1 MNWRLRILLPMVL
14 LLPTLTAAQ
23 AQSQRRPMGLSAAA
37 LAQADNQFG
46 FSLFRS
52 IFAAQSKANVVL
64 SPLSASMA
72 LQIAYDG
79 ARADTAQGMARVLGI
94 RGGQAE
100 VRAAAH
106 ALLASMVTTG
116 GNNGVLRIANSL
128 WARSGVPF
136 RTPFLQHARSTYN
149 ARVSSLDFRSA
160 SAPATINAWVKHAT
174 QGKIPTIV
182 GRIPPDLMLYL
193 INAVYFQ
200 GSWARPF
207 NPAAT
212 HAHTF
217 TTSAGATQ
225 VQMMSEQGIFPY
237 AKTSH
242 AEVITLPY
250 NGGRFS
256 MSVVLPAAG
265 VSLQSLARTLT
276 PGVWRSWTGGT
287 HAAYGSI
294 SLPRFSLTTDGQL
307 AAPLARLG
315 MGFGLLAKRGLRRDV
330 RAAVSTLP
338 GAAENLSQRRRTWNH
353 GSGGDVDRR
362 LPHRDATVD
371 LFDGGG
377 STLLPLNRGCVD
389 RIDPLLWGREYAGVS
404 ALHTV
409 RVVRDRLGHGLPNR
423 CEFESSL
430 WCSGAAIYQ
439 ANWRGDWYAR
449 TERGSRDKRFLTL
462 SFRLEGHM
470 CRRTLKRLLS
480 TLVLITAASALA
492 VAPQVARTPTAFAN
506 VTTGGTACGV
516 LTGYVAAPTL
526 AAGQIVIGNT
536 AYSIAPGASLSGN
549 PSFLLGTTVCLSSV
563 TANAFGQII
572 GGTLSTTITNVTNAV
587 NVCGVVTSYTPA
599 TILTPGF
606 VVIGNQSF
614 VIAPGVALTS
624 IALVGAGVVCLT
636 GTLNVAGQIASG
648 SFSGVTSPTTNVS
661 ICGAFGGFTPATIST
676 PGSIVISGQI
686 VPIAV
691 GVVLGGSTALAAN
704 TTLCLSG
711 TANSAGQIILGA
723 VSPTALAPGE
733 CVRHGHRVHACHC
746 HDRRIAH
753 HRRSHLWHRARR
765 VAGRCRAV
773 VHHGQPR
780 ALPPGNSQRGRADID
795 RIAGSDPW
803 RNPHRERLRRGNGLD
818 GRDCHCCRQHHGGQQ
833 YAGDRRRHHVRGG
846 HATDRRQRSVS
857 LTGRQ

>member
-14 LLPTLTAAQ
+14 ILPTVTAAQ

-160 SAPATINAWVKHAT
+160 SAAATINAWVKHAT
-174 QGKIPTIV
+174 GGKIPTIV
-182 GRIPPDLMLYL
+182 GRIPPNLMLYL

-287 HAAYGSI
+287 HDAYGSI

-315 MGFGLLAKRGLRRDV
+315 MGSAFSQNADFAGMCVQPCR
-330 RAAVSTLP
+330 
-338 GAAENLSQRRRTWNH
+338 LSQARQKTFLNVDEH
-353 GSGGDVDRR
+353 G
-362 LPHRDATVD
+362 T
-371 LFDGGG
+371 
-377 STLLPLNRGCVD
+377 
-389 RIDPLLWGREYAGVS
+389 
-404 ALHTV
+404 
-409 RVVRDRLGHGLPNR
+409 
-423 CEFESSL
+423 
-430 WCSGAAIYQ
+430 
-439 ANWRGDWYAR
+439 
-449 TERGSRDKRFLTL
+449 
-462 SFRLEGHM
+462 
-470 CRRTLKRLLS
+470 
-480 TLVLITAASALA
+480 TAA
-492 VAPQVARTPTAFAN
+492 
-506 VTTGGTACGV
+506 
-516 LTGYVAAPTL
+516 AA
-526 AAGQIVIGNT
+526 
-536 AYSIAPGASLSGN
+536 
-549 PSFLLGTTVCLSSV
+549 
-563 TANAFGQII
+563 
-572 GGTLSTTITNVTNAV
+572 
-587 NVCGVVTSYTPA
+587 
-599 TILTPGF
+599 
-606 VVIGNQSF
+606 
-614 VIAPGVALTS
+614 TS
-624 IALVGAGVVCLT
+624 IG
-636 GTLNVAGQIASG
+636 
-648 SFSGVTSPTTNVS
+648 
-661 ICGAFGGFTPATIST
+661 
-676 PGSIVISGQI
+676 
-686 VPIAV
+686 
-691 GVVLGGSTALAAN
+691 
-704 TTLCLSG
+704 
-711 TANSAGQIILGA
+711 
-723 VSPTALAPGE
+723 VSPTAMQQSTFSM
-733 CVRHGHRVHACHC
+733 VV
-746 HDRRIAH
+746 DRPFFLSIEDA
-753 HRRSHLWHRARR
+753 STGSILFF
-765 VAGRCRAV
+765 GAV
-773 VHHGQPR
+773 NTP
-780 ALPPGNSQRGRADID
+780 A
-795 RIAGSDPW
+795 
-803 RNPHRERLRRGNGLD
+803 
-818 GRDCHCCRQHHGGQQ
+818 
-833 YAGDRRRHHVRGG
+833 
-846 HATDRRQRSVS
+846 
-857 LTGRQ
+857 